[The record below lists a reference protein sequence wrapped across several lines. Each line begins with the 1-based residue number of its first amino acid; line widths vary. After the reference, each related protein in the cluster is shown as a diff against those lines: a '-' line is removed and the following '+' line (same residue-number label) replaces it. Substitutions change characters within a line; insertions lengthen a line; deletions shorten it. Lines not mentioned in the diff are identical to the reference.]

1 MVHLT
6 STTVTVFPAP
16 YTQKNCII
24 LHVGVRR
31 STCQQDLNGSGLS
44 PSYGGIRVNSF
55 SSFPSCCYSS
65 FSLALLPFSPLTD
78 LNEDNMGAVNF
89 GKGLIALTHI
99 ERDESR
105 KKMKGAFSGYLYF
118 LQGSWQGS
126 LGTRGNPSLSKLLS
140 RLPGSVW
147 NDLSWCSGAPVSPGW
162 AGEPPTSLSAPA

>member
-6 STTVTVFPAP
+6 STTVTVFPVP

-44 PSYGGIRVNSF
+44 PSYGGTRVNSF

-65 FSLALLPFSPLTD
+65 SSLALLPFSPLAD
-78 LNEDNMGAVNF
+78 LNEDNMGAVRMAVNF
-89 GKGLIALTHI
+89 GKGLTALTRI

-105 KKMKGAFSGYLYF
+105 KKMKGAFSGHLYF
-118 LQGSWQGS
+118 LQGSREGS
-126 LGTRGNPSLSKLLS
+126 PRHT
-140 RLPGSVW
+140 
-147 NDLSWCSGAPVSPGW
+147 
-162 AGEPPTSLSAPA
+162 